1 VLKVEFEITLSHA
14 NIILNMSIVT
24 HKKATL
30 NYDVLEKFEGGL
42 ELQGSEVKSIRA
54 GRIKLD
60 GSYII
65 ISDGELFLKNAEI
78 APYQPNNIP
87 KDFEI
92 GRLIKILVSKKEI
105 LKLTQKVEKEG
116 LALIPLSIFNKGT
129 KLKLDFALAK
139 GKKKHD
145 KREDIKK
152 REDTIEIMRTIKGE
166 R

>member
-1 VLKVEFEITLSHA
+1 
-14 NIILNMSIVT
+14 MSIVI

-30 NYDVLEKFEGGL
+30 NYEVLEKFEGGL
-42 ELQGSEVKSIRA
+42 ELQGFEVKSIRA

-65 ISDGELFLKNAEI
+65 NVDDELFLKNAEI
-78 APYQPNNIP
+78 APYQANNIP
-87 KDFEI
+87 KDFNPT
-92 GRLIKILVSKKEI
+92 RLIKILISKKEI
-105 LKLTQKVEKEG
+105 LKLKQKVDKEG
-116 LALIPLSIFNKGT
+116 LALIPLSIYNKGT

-145 KREDIKK
+145 KRQDIKK
-152 REDTIEIMRTIKGE
+152 REDTIEILRVIKGE

>member
-1 VLKVEFEITLSHA
+1 
-14 NIILNMSIVT
+14 MSIVT

-54 GRIKLD
+54 GKIKLD

-65 ISDGELFLKNAEI
+65 NVDDEVFLKNAEI
-78 APYQPNNIP
+78 SPYQPNNVP
-87 KDFEI
+87 KNFE
-92 GRLIKILVSKKEI
+92 GTRLIKILISKKEI
-105 LKLTQKVEKEG
+105 LKLKQKVDKEG

-145 KREDIKK
+145 KRQDIKK
-152 REDTIEIMRTIKGE
+152 REDNIEILRVIKGE